1 MDSLQQAITLREI
14 AVCIR
19 RSYNALRNEV
29 EPDPRDRARGTLKM
43 QHASL
48 TLFRLGRTWL
58 ARQEDVEALFN
69 PPPVITTPA
78 PTQADQA
85 DKPRRG
91 RPRKSHTLAVPTT
104 QAARGAQ

>member
-1 MDSLQQAITLREI
+1 MDSLKQAITLREI
-14 AVCIR
+14 ATCIR

-29 EPDPRDRARGTLKM
+29 KQNPVDPGRGTLRM

-48 TLFRLGRTWL
+48 PLFRPGRTWL
-58 ARQEDVEALFN
+58 ARRSDVEVLLN
-69 PPPVITTPA
+69 PAPTPTPA

-91 RPRKSHTLAVPTT
+91 RPRKSHTLATTPTT
-104 QAARGAQ
+104 TAGGAR